1 MKEFRSKFTGKC
13 AKCQG
18 VINIGDPISW
28 DRKAIRGQRTW
39 HKSCVSYPVSTGP
52 DDAPSVSSVD
62 TSTLTIINHINETS
76 APVIEALTTPDG
88 ESAPVMNETVSNE
101 QDPIATLAR
110 AIVPFLPVPKVSVDE
125 AKVRHEIEMALDGRL
140 YTAIDEA
147 LKKLD
152 RPLSVTI
159 ETPDREPK
167 TIQGSVHKVFPEV
180 LAVANARES
189 VYLRGPAGSGK
200 SSIARQVAEAL
211 ELPFGMIS
219 LNVQTADYKLFGSM
233 DAHNSY
239 RGTAFREKFEQGGV
253 FLIDE
258 IDNASGN
265 LLTTLNTALAN
276 GHMAFPDG
284 LVARH
289 PDFICIA
296 TGNTAGRGA
305 SRLHSERR
313 ALDSATLDRFYSI
326 LVEYDWTLVRS
337 IAKAQNPKADAWV
350 DWTKQASEYCAKNLP
365 TMIISPRCAIMG
377 AKLAKLENIKSI
389 DALADGVAFKGID
402 DTSRRAIVDNVKLP
416 ALTDLR

>member
-1 MKEFRSKFTGKC
+1 MLGCSQCGLHHCTEADAVAAHASQTTANELAIIKE
-13 AKCQG
+13 
-18 VINIGDPISW
+18 
-28 DRKAIRGQRTW
+28 
-39 HKSCVSYPVSTGP
+39 
-52 DDAPSVSSVD
+52 
-62 TSTLTIINHINETS
+62 
-76 APVIEALTTPDG
+76 
-88 ESAPVMNETVSNE
+88 ESNPVMNETVSN
-101 QDPIATLAR
+101 DNPIESLAR

-125 AKVRHEIEMALDGRL
+125 AKVQAIVNKALQGF
-140 YTAIDEA
+140 TT
-147 LKKLD
+147 
-152 RPLSVTI
+152 PLTVVL
-159 ETPDREPK
+159 ETPAKAPK
-167 TIQGSVHKVFPEV
+167 TIQGVHKVFPEV
-180 LAVANARES
+180 LAVANAREAL
-189 VYLRGPAGSGK
+189 YLRGPAGSGK
-200 SSIARQVAEAL
+200 STIARQVAEAL

-233 DAHNSY
+233 DAHNYY

-258 IDNASGN
+258 IDNASGD

-377 AKLAKLENIKSI
+377 AKLARLANIKTI

-402 DTSRRAIVDNVKLP
+402 DTSRRAIVDDVKLP
-416 ALTDLR
+416 ALADLR